1 MASQA
6 DINVAKILTRT
17 WVELG
22 GLQATVPVQI
32 KGEPS
37 LQPGR
42 AAPNKEAWVTLGPSG
57 LWASHS
63 QGLSCLLMALESCPG
78 QKASGWWAALAGH
91 AVLVDSDGVGEGGQ
105 DGGTAKVWP
114 LGGSRK
120 YLKGRGWHLS

>member
-78 QKASGWWAALAGH
+78 QRASPPGRVVG
-91 AVLVDSDGVGEGGQ
+91 VLGAKGGDRQKFLGV
-105 DGGTAKVWP
+105 TWHP
-114 LGGSRK
+114 LRHPPPHK
-120 YLKGRGWHLS
+120 T